1 MIQIFNTILYQ
12 PLYNLLIWLYDVL
25 PGNDIG
31 LAIIGLTI
39 IIKVVLLPLSQ
50 KSIKSQKEMQQLQPK
65 LEALKKKYKNDKQRL
80 SEETMKLYKEQK
92 VNPLSSCLPLLIQL
106 PFLIAVYQVFRTGL
120 ANSGLEML
128 YPFVAN
134 PGSVN
139 PISFGLINLAEPSM
153 VLAALAAISQFFQAR
168 MLPTTPQPKKV
179 TAGSKDESM
188 MANVN
193 KSMKFAMPLITLI
206 IGMQL
211 PGGLA
216 LYWLITTALTVL
228 QQFILFRKKDS
239 NIDSD
244 NKPQEPPK
252 EPQPETPTP

>member
-39 IIKVVLLPLSQ
+39 IIKLILLPLSQ
-50 KSIKSQKEMQQLQPK
+50 KSIKAQKEMQKIQPK
-65 LEALKKKYKNDKQRL
+65 LEALKKKYKDDKQKL

-120 ANSGLEML
+120 ANNGMEML
-128 YPFVAN
+128 YPFVSN
-134 PGSVN
+134 PGSIN
-139 PISFGLINLAEPSM
+139 PISFGIINLAEPSM
-153 VLAALAAISQFFQAR
+153 ILAALAAIAQFFQAR

-228 QQFILFRKKDS
+228 QQFILFKKKDS
-239 NIDSD
+239 DPENNKPED
-244 NKPQEPPK
+244 KPQEPQ
-252 EPQPETPTP
+252 PQNPTP